1 MRHLIKKSILLGIG
15 AASLTKVKIDKL
27 VGEFV
32 KKRVITTKDGKWVA
46 RKVLSEIAKS
56 KKRLEKLAKL
66 QAEVLEEKARSFESR
81 LVKHGRKT
89 ARKILR
95 MASKELK

>member
-1 MRHLIKKSILLGIG
+1 MKNLIRKSILLGIG
-15 AASLTKVKIDKL
+15 AASMTKEKIDEL

-32 KKRVITTKDGKWVA
+32 KKKAITTKEGEWVA
-46 RKVLSEIAKS
+46 RKVLSEIAKN
-56 KKRLEKLAKL
+56 KRRLEKLAKM
-66 QAEVLEEKARSFESR
+66 QAEVLENKAKSLEKK
-81 LVKHGRKT
+81 LLKHGRKT

>member
-15 AASLTKVKIDKL
+15 AASLTKEKIDKL

-32 KKRVITTKDGKWVA
+32 KKRAITTKDGKWVA
-46 RKVLSEIAKS
+46 RKILREIAKN
-56 KKRLEKLAKL
+56 KRRLEKLAKM
-66 QAEVLEEKARSFESR
+66 QAEVLGNKAKSLEKK
-81 LVKHGRKT
+81 LIKHGRKT
-89 ARKILR
+89 AKKILR